1 MFPFYAEIKLIYQES
16 LKWLNVFT
24 NGNMVIAVHTKQTF
38 LKNPIFTQDK
48 SQTSTDCTSKFQA
61 LSFSKL
67 IFWKGLSRCIEM
79 ASDNAIPKVPTI
91 EVPTLPR
98 NRLASI
104 RQKIDDKELLLEGE
118 IPERYLKSIR
128 KKQGRPQADDEEA
141 EGVEEE
147 EEKEQEEE
155 IDEHHKT
162 SLKPNISGEDVDA
175 EKDPRKSSI
184 PIEPEPV
191 EFQVCTYCRQSYHP
205 DRIESHRE
213 ICKTITERNCK
224 VPFLV
229 KLGIKTVDSEKDEVA
244 LVEAEKKILE
254 ARKSGEEDGL
264 HIPSSLIKP
273 KFAFAFI
280 EDEILEPLPTEVPFP
295 GGGCHWKK
303 QHENFMRNLEEYKQK
318 KDLFAAGQ
326 FPDLPRPPDSR
337 ELEVEFVQCPYCI
350 HRFFPEYN
358 AVEHI
363 KRCGNSVRANCY
375 KVEPP
380 APTVDS
386 TPRADNRPPQPLLL
400 RTRRPPSETT
410 DDSPYCDCVYSQC
423 CDTC

>member
-1 MFPFYAEIKLIYQES
+1 MS
-16 LKWLNVFT
+16 HSV
-24 NGNMVIAVHTKQTF
+24 
-38 LKNPIFTQDK
+38 
-48 SQTSTDCTSKFQA
+48 
-61 LSFSKL
+61 
-67 IFWKGLSRCIEM
+67 EM

-128 KKQGRPQADDEEA
+128 KKQGQPQAEVEEA

-147 EEKEQEEE
+147 EKEHEEE
-155 IDEHHKT
+155 IEEPHKT
-162 SLKPNISGEDVDA
+162 SLKPNISGEDVEA

-184 PIEPEPV
+184 PAEPEPPV
-191 EFQVCTYCRQSYHP
+191 EFQVCSYCRQSYHP

-244 LVEAEKKILE
+244 LVEAEKKIVE
-254 ARKSGEEDGL
+254 ARKSGQDEDL

-295 GGGCHWKK
+295 GGGRHWKK
-303 QHENFMRNLEEYKQK
+303 QHENFMKNLEEYKQK

-358 AVEHI
+358 AAEHI
-363 KRCGNSVRANCY
+363 KRCGNTVRANCY
-375 KVEPP
+375 RVEPP
-380 APTVDS
+380 AHSPPIPKADS
-386 TPRADNRPPQPLLL
+386 RPPQPLM
-400 RTRRPPSETT
+400 RTHRPPPEPT
-410 DDSPYCDCVYSQC
+410 DDSLDCNCVYLQC
-423 CDTC
+423 SNTC